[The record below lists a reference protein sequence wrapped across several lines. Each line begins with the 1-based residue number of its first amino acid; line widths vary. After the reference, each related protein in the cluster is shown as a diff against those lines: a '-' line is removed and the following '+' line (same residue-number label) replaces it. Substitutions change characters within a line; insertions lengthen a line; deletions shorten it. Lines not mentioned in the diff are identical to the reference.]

1 MDTRSER
8 LYVVHE
14 DILPEA
20 LLKTVQVK
28 ELLARKQEKTVRDA
42 VNRVGMSRSAY
53 YKYKD
58 RIFPFSELKREQFVT
73 LSMDLRHYSGVLSK
87 VLSVV
92 AGFNGNLLTIHQTF
106 PLQGVANVVMTVDA
120 SLMKESVEAMVDGLS
135 AVDGVESVQVIGRG

>member
-1 MDTRSER
+1 MGTRTER
-8 LYVVHE
+8 LFVVHE
-14 DILPEA
+14 EVLPEA

-42 VNRVGMSRSAY
+42 VNRVGLSRSAY

-58 RIFPFSELKREQFVT
+58 RIHPFSDLKSEKIFT

-92 AGFNGNLLTIHQTF
+92 ASHNGNLLTIHQTF
-106 PLQGVANVVMTVDA
+106 PLQGVANVVLTVDA
-120 SLMKESVEAMVDGLS
+120 SLMRDTVEALVEGLS